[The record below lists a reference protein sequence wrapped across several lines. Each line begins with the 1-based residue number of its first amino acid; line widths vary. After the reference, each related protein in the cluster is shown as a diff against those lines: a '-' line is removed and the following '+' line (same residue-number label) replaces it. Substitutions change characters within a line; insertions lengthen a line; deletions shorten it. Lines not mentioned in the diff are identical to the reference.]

1 RWAFSIYDIDGNGFI
16 SRQEMHEIVQAMTK
30 MLRITSD
37 SESKTEDDPDP
48 LKTRLEVVFS
58 KMDANKDGNL
68 SLEEFL
74 GIYFIVYPLFFLNKN
89 QEYF

>member
-1 RWAFSIYDIDGNGFI
+1 
-16 SRQEMHEIVQAMTK
+16 

-74 GIYFIVYPLFFLNKN
+74 GIYFIVYPLFFK
-89 QEYF
+89 